1 MQGCAGRL
9 IERATWPILVV
20 WVAFGP
26 EPAATLWRRATPLT
40 PYGAESMTEAREK
53 LSSTQVRD
61 ASLGDWRQIIGR
73 IKARFCTGDFRT
85 GLALVNKIGA
95 AGEAANYHP
104 DIQLTYSDV
113 IVTLASHDVRGI
125 TSRDLD
131 LARQI
136 SSHAAELGIDSDA
149 SALTQLELGLDTALG
164 SQLAPFYAALLGGK
178 VEKNEPVDPSGQVP
192 TVWWQ
197 EPDGPDETWALPEQ
211 PFQQRW
217 HFDVWVAHDEGER
230 RLQAVLDAGG
240 RLVSDRAAPAY
251 WVVQDAD
258 GNRSCICTPAGR

>member
-1 MQGCAGRL
+1 
-9 IERATWPILVV
+9 
-20 WVAFGP
+20 
-26 EPAATLWRRATPLT
+26 
-40 PYGAESMTEAREK
+40 MTEPREK
-53 LSSTQVRD
+53 LSETQVRD
-61 ASLGDWRQIIGR
+61 ASLADWRQILGR
-73 IKARFCTGDFRT
+73 IKARFRTGDFRT

-95 AGEAANYHP
+95 AAEAANHHP

-131 LARQI
+131 L
-136 SSHAAELGIDSDA
+136 
-149 SALTQLELGLDTALG
+149 TQLELGLDTALG
-164 SQLAPFYAALLGGK
+164 SKVAPFYAALLGSK
-178 VEKNEPVDPSGQVP
+178 VEDGEPVDPSGQVP

-197 EPDGPDETWALPEQ
+197 EPDGDDETWALLEQ
-211 PFQQRW
+211 PFEQRW

-251 WVVQDAD
+251 WVVEDAD